1 MSKFLPH
8 WFAAG
13 ITSPASASAGRSLAE
28 LHPGC
33 WNKILIYKDTE
44 TFWTKTKFKDY
55 LTF

>member
-1 MSKFLPH
+1 MSKFLSH

-13 ITSPASASAGRSLAE
+13 ITSPASASTGRSLAE

-55 LTF
+55 LEF